1 MGPLDVMGLLRR
13 QEKRINIDK
22 PVSQMR
28 MNQVGD
34 ALRVGVLVSMLSYM
48 VLQDV
53 SVVGNWGK
61 GTQLSL
67 LCSQV

>member
-1 MGPLDVMGLLRR
+1 
-13 QEKRINIDK
+13 
-22 PVSQMR
+22 MR